1 MKMRHL
7 ALVAAISVF
16 ATGNSLAQGNWTNN
30 SQNNWANTNTN
41 NTTSF
46 TNNSFSLSGSNM
58 NISQS
63 GTFTT
68 DPSAFCQF
76 FSFTFG
82 FTQIVQIIQG
92 GSMTQVFGSIT
103 DPVEDPCL

>member
-1 MKMRHL
+1 MKIRHL

-16 ATGNSLAQGNWTNN
+16 ATGNSLAQNTNT
-30 SQNNWANTNTN
+30 NTNTN

-46 TNNSFSLSGSNM
+46 TGNSFSLSSSNM

-63 GTFTT
+63 NTNT
-68 DPSAFCQF
+68 DDPTAICQF
-76 FSFTFG
+76 FSFSFG

-92 GSMTQVFGSIT
+92 GSMTQLFGTIT
-103 DPVEDPCL
+103 DPIEDPCL

>member
-16 ATGNSLAQGNWTNN
+16 ATGNTLAQSNWSNT
-30 SQNNWANTNTN
+30 NTNTN

-46 TNNSFSLSGSNM
+46 SNNSFSLSGSNM

-68 DPSAFCQF
+68 EPDAFCQF

-82 FTQIVQIIQG
+82 LTRIVQIIQG
-92 GSMTQVFGSIT
+92 NSFTQTFGSAS

>member
-1 MKMRHL
+1 MKIRHL

-16 ATGNSLAQGNWTNN
+16 ATGNSLAQSNWT
-30 SQNNWANTNTN
+30 NTNTN

-46 TNNSFSLSGSNM
+46 TNNSFSLSSSNM

-63 GTFTT
+63 NTNSS
-68 DPSAFCQF
+68 DPNAICQF

>member
-1 MKMRHL
+1 MKIRHL

-16 ATGNSLAQGNWTNN
+16 ATGNSLAQSSWTNT
-30 SQNNWANTNTN
+30 NNNTN

-46 TNNSFSLSGSNM
+46 TGSTFSLSSNNM

-63 GTFTT
+63 NTNT
-68 DPSAFCQF
+68 DDPTAICQF
-76 FSFTFG
+76 FSFSFG

-92 GSMTQVFGSIT
+92 GSMTQLFGSIT
-103 DPVEDPCL
+103 DPIEDPCL